1 MLTSHLAS
9 PASVVEQRRSSAAR
23 LALLVCPICGAALAA
38 DPEQYRCPL
47 CDGRWP
53 IVAGAPH
60 FGGTDRRAHALS
72 AEQYESIV
80 GCAAEHGW
88 QIALHDRLRAIDLQA
103 YRQAI
108 DEYRAQWRF
117 VLPLAP
123 TSRVLDLQCGWGAT
137 ALNLAECCAEVVA
150 ADASPALTR
159 FVALRAAQM
168 GRVNL
173 HAVQL
178 GLDQPL
184 PFSGVFDVVVLV
196 DALRW
201 LEVAAQRALLARVR
215 MALRPDGL
223 LFVAERNRVGADQ
236 LARGR
241 FDRGLHTINGYRRLL
256 AAAGFRCASVYAPLP
271 SHLEPFFV
279 VPLDRALPLSY
290 VLHEII
296 GGQDFGEQLRRRGL
310 GRLGSLARRTARL
323 LPATWLARLA
333 RPLVP
338 SVALVAQI

>member
-1 MLTSHLAS
+1 MLISNSAS
-9 PASVVEQRRSSAAR
+9 EQRRTVPAH
-23 LALLVCPICGAALAA
+23 LALFHCPACGSSLTS
-38 DPEQYRCPL
+38 DPAHYACTRCAS
-47 CDGRWP
+47 RWP
-53 IVAGAPH
+53 IVGDVPH
-60 FGGTDRRAHALS
+60 FGGTDRRQHALD
-72 AEQYESIV
+72 AAAYESIV
-80 GCAAEHGW
+80 GCAAEQGW
-88 QIALHDRLRAIDLQA
+88 QVALHDRLRAIDLRA

-150 ADASPALTR
+150 ADASPLLAR

-168 GRVNL
+168 GRINL
-173 HAVQL
+173 HVVQL
-178 GLDQPL
+178 GLEQPL
-184 PFSGVFDVVVLV
+184 PFAAAFDVVVLV

-201 LEVAAQRALLARVR
+201 LDFASQQQLLARVR
-215 MALRPDGL
+215 AALRPGGL
-223 LFVAERNRVGADQ
+223 LFVAESNRIGVDQ
-236 LARGR
+236 LAHGR
-241 FDRGLHTINGYRRLL
+241 SRRALHTINGYRRLL
-256 AAAGFRCASVYAPLP
+256 HAAGFRCETIYAPLP

-279 VPLDRALPLSY
+279 VPLDRVSPLTY

-296 GGQDFGEQLRRRGL
+296 GGQDFGEQLRQRGL
-310 GRLGSLARRTARL
+310 GALYGLAQRGARL
-323 LPATWLARLA
+323 LPATWLARLV